1 MEVTLSLT
9 PEQWETVKAA
19 VPEGVGFKVKVAG
32 KRVVTYPDQ
41 FEKFWSIYPRK
52 DAKSAAYGCW
62 NARISEKSATSEDL
76 IKAAKNYR
84 DWCEQEGT
92 QQHFIKL
99 PATFLGTN
107 ERWKPY
113 LQPWTTKEIQFE
125 GNARHYRP

>member
-1 MEVTLSLT
+1 MEVTLSLS
-9 PEQWETVKAA
+9 PEQWETVKANI
-19 VPEGVGFKVKVAG
+19 PEGVVVRVKTG
-32 KRVVTYPDQ
+32 KRSLPVYTSE

-52 DAKSAAYGCW
+52 DAKGAAYGSW
-62 NARISEKSATSEDL
+62 NARVSEGSATPDEL
-76 IKAAKNYR
+76 IKAAQNYR

-113 LQPWTTKEIQFE
+113 LKPWTTQEIQFE
-125 GNARHYRP
+125 GKARRYVP